1 MIEIVINVLKSMGYE
16 PKHDESKKNINF
28 SSHGFEN
35 FKESEKEIVRAIMDK
50 SLSEFYYGH
59 DTQYIYYR

>member
-1 MIEIVINVLKSMGYE
+1 MIETVMNVLKSMGYN
-16 PKHDESKKNINF
+16 PVHNKGKKNINF

-35 FKESEKEIVRAIMDK
+35 FKQGEKDIIRAIMGK
-50 SLSEFYYGH
+50 SLREFYYGH